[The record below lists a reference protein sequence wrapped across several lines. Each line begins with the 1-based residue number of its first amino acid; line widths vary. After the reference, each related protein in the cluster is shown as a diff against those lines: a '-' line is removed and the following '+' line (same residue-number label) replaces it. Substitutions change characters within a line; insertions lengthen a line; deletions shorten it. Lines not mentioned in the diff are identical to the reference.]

1 MKSSHLLLNII
12 FMIATQS
19 ITASQQPDRNR
30 YLTGMQM
37 IDRGLD
43 KMVQG
48 AHTINVQLD
57 DEVDPVQ
64 CCVKIIKGSTQCLCA
79 SSEVMTGALI
89 ETYNYNYIM
98 TGIIAGY
105 FTYKREKQKQ
115 N

>member
-1 MKSSHLLLNII
+1 MKHFYLII
-12 FMIATQS
+12 ITIITQS
-19 ITASQQPDRNR
+19 ISASENHEQRR

-43 KMVQG
+43 KMLEG
-48 AHTINVQLD
+48 AHTINVHLD

-64 CCVKIIKGSTQCLCA
+64 CCMKIIKGSTQCLCA
-79 SSEVMTGALI
+79 SSQIMTGAFI

-98 TGIIAGY
+98 TGVIAGY
-105 FTYKREKQKQ
+105 FSYKREKQKQ

>member
-1 MKSSHLLLNII
+1 MKYFYII
-12 FMIATQS
+12 ILTITTQS
-19 ITASQQPDRNR
+19 ILASDNSEQRR

-43 KMVQG
+43 KMLEG
-48 AHTINVQLD
+48 AHTMNVHLD

-64 CCVKIIKGSTQCLCA
+64 CCVKIIKGSTQCLYA
-79 SSEVMTGALI
+79 SSQIMTGAFI

-98 TGIIAGY
+98 TGAIAGY

>member
-1 MKSSHLLLNII
+1 MKYFYII
-12 FMIATQS
+12 ILTITTQS
-19 ITASQQPDRNR
+19 ILASNNPEQRR

-48 AHTINVQLD
+48 AHTMNVHLD